1 MHQMHRNQLAAAPE
15 QLLQQDLVFTA
26 HVIFIILFFASNS
39 PCVFLKSSQLL
50 GFGQTGVKSEHLLA
64 ILVETVVLITMSAC
78 RTRWLGLIWCRLR
91 SREITLNCAFL
102 FSVQRLPS
110 LAILDMV
117 PLKPVKFYRIPVG
130 TWKIAAED
138 FLG

>member
-39 PCVFLKSSQLL
+39 PCVFLKSPQLL

-64 ILVETVVLITMSAC
+64 ILVGNC
-78 RTRWLGLIWCRLR
+78 GLDNDERVWNWVAWFDLL
-91 SREITLNCAFL
+91 SVTLERDNIEL
-102 FSVQRLPS
+102 L
-110 LAILDMV
+110 LMV
-117 PLKPVKFYRIPVG
+117 PPKPVKFYRIPVG
-130 TWKIAAED
+130 TW
-138 FLG
+138 